1 MTDTISVVVTSYNYE
16 AFIEKTLSS
25 IAAQTLPAWETI
37 VVDDG
42 STDDSLAII
51 SRFCETRPKFKLL
64 RHAEGR
70 NRGLSES
77 LQLGIRHATG
87 KWIAFCESD
96 DWWEPAFLQEL
107 SSRAHCDPKC
117 GVVFSDV
124 ILAGTSETM
133 EAHCAIVREHFRQGG
148 LAPELYRQLRNAVPT
163 MSCAMVQAELIR
175 ACNFEARFPPSLD
188 MWLWAQLA
196 AKTHFE
202 FVDVPLC
209 HWRQHEASYMKKE
222 VNPATLD
229 ISKVHEL
236 HAEIRRIFPA
246 RGRYR
251 RHWSACIG
259 DLQHALRRLRMLALG
274 R

>member
-1 MTDTISVVVTSYNYE
+1 MADTISVVVTSYNYE
-16 AFIEKTLSS
+16 AFIEGTLSS
-25 IAAQTLPAWETI
+25 IAAQTLPALEVI

-64 RHAEGR
+64 QHAKGR

-77 LQLGIRHATG
+77 LQLGIQHATG

-107 SSRAHCDPKC
+107 SRRAHGGTPC
-117 GVVFSDV
+117 GVAFSDV
-124 ILAGTSETM
+124 ILEGASEAM
-133 EAHCAIVREHFRQGG
+133 EAHCAIVREHFRRGG
-148 LAPELYRQLRNAVPT
+148 QAPDLYRQLRNAVPT
-163 MSCAMVQAELIR
+163 MSCAMVQADLVR
-175 ACNFEARFPPSLD
+175 ACNFQARFPPSLD

-196 AKTHFE
+196 ARTHFE
-202 FVDVPLC
+202 FVDMPLC
-209 HWRQHEASYMKKE
+209 HWRQHETSYMKTE
-222 VNPATLD
+222 ANPATLD

-236 HAEIRRIFPA
+236 HAEIRRIFPL
-246 RGRYR
+246 RGRHR
-251 RHWSACIG
+251 RRWSAYIR
-259 DLQHALRRLRMLALG
+259 DLQQSLRRLKMSLLG

>member
-1 MTDTISVVVTSYNYE
+1 MADTISVVVTSYNYE
-16 AFIEKTLSS
+16 AFIEQTLSS
-25 IAAQTLPAWETI
+25 IAAQTFPALEVI

-42 STDDSLAII
+42 STDNSPAII
-51 SRFCETRPKFKLL
+51 SRFCETHPKFKLL

-70 NRGLSES
+70 NRGLRES
-77 LQLGIRHATG
+77 LQLGIQRAAG

-96 DWWEPAFLQEL
+96 DWWEPAFLLEL
-107 SSRAHCDPKC
+107 SKRAHSDTTC
-117 GVVFSDV
+117 GVAFSDV
-124 ILAGTSETM
+124 ILEGTSETM
-133 EAHCAIVREHFRQGG
+133 EAHCAIVRKHFRCGG
-148 LAPELYRQLRNAVPT
+148 NAPDLYRQLRNAVPT
-163 MSCAMVQAELIR
+163 MSCAMARSDLVR

-196 AKTHFE
+196 ARTHFE
-202 FVDVPLC
+202 FVDMPLC

-222 VNPATLD
+222 ANQATLD

-259 DLQHALRRLRMLALG
+259 VLQHALRRLKMLVLG